1 MQHSRFVILTG
12 HLNDYPLADLVGILR
27 HQQKTGRLLIEY
39 PKGPAIFYFKDG
51 ELVDAQLDNLTG
63 LQAVCVAVAQPASA
77 FNFNP
82 LIQPSRRS
90 IENSLQKV
98 VSELLGCWD
107 ESGLEIESIA
117 PQRAWSQPALA
128 SQRAPQPALL
138 AAPASTFNA
147 FPATRTDQ
155 ALVFSSVA
163 LEVPKANYSRPVLA
177 MAAAGLMMLGLS
189 TVIAVTGG
197 FGRKVSQFA
206 SSPSVPAPSGVVSE
220 RQNTDLPSTLPAIE
234 VQEDS
239 KVQRE
244 VAKGRENGGR
254 SEQSGRQTARSPQQA
269 ETDTSLRSG
278 KAPLAA
284 NVLTEKNQEKAQEL
298 APKIQSVKVILRIE
312 NGRVAQASIANPRPG
327 MDAYEA
333 LALRIARQRRYPPK
347 AAGPETVMIKVT
359 QSN

>member
-12 HLNDYPLADLVGILR
+12 HLNDYPLSDLVGILR

-39 PKGPAIFYFKDG
+39 PKGPASFYFKDG
-51 ELVDAQLDNLTG
+51 ELVDAQLDNLSG
-63 LQAVCVAVAQPASA
+63 LQAVCVAVAQPASS

-82 LIQPSRRS
+82 LIQPPKRS

-107 ESGLEIESIA
+107 EHGLEIEATA
-117 PQRAWSQPALA
+117 PQRSSFQTAFTPHA
-128 SQRAPQPALL
+128 APQPALL
-138 AAPASTFNA
+138 SAGPSTFNVS
-147 FPATRTDQ
+147 PTRTDQ

-163 LEVPKANYSRPVLA
+163 LEVPKSAYSRPVVA

-189 TVIAVTGG
+189 TVIAITRG
-197 FGRKVSQFA
+197 FGLTGASATSSSPARPASDTAAEVPNAAPITATAAQQEAGVPAEPARNIDNAPASDTSGRRTAPA
-206 SSPSVPAPSGVVSE
+206 SS
-220 RQNTDLPSTLPAIE
+220 RQAA
-234 VQEDS
+234 VDS
-239 KVQRE
+239 P
-244 VAKGRENGGR
+244 
-254 SEQSGRQTARSPQQA
+254 ARSSDRSSAVTTTAKDQTKPIEAVQQ
-269 ETDTSLRSG
+269 T
-278 KAPLAA
+278 
-284 NVLTEKNQEKAQEL
+284 
-298 APKIQSVKVILRIE
+298 QSVKVNVRIE

-359 QSN
+359 QAN